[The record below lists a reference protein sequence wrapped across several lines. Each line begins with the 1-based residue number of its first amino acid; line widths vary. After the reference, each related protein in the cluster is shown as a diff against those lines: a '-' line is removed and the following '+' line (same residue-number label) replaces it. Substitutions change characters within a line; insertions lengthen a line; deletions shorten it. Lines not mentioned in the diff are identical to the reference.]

1 MTTHV
6 QGVTLWLAL
15 WRAADAVGGHARRD
29 VARQGLCYTDF
40 AVLEALMHK
49 GPLPVNVIGRLV
61 LLTSGAITTAVDRLE
76 ARGLVERLPHP
87 TDRRAR
93 MVRLTTAGHEFMRVI
108 WAEHQVALEEA
119 AAALDPNERRTL
131 FRLLLKLKR
140 GASAADAGTVTT
152 TIGTDAIGTQ
162 TPISPEEGS
171 S

>member
-1 MTTHV
+1 MSTDI

-40 AVLEALMHK
+40 AVLEAVMHK

-76 ARGLVERLPHP
+76 TRGLVERQAHP
-87 TDRRAR
+87 ADRRAR
-93 MVRLTTAGHEFMRVI
+93 LVGLTTAGHEFMRVI
-108 WAEHQVALEEA
+108 WTDHETALEKA
-119 AAALDPNERRTL
+119 ASALDSDERRTL

-140 GASAADAGTVTT
+140 GANAEESAAHATT
-152 TIGTDAIGTQ
+152 TKK
-162 TPISPEEGS
+162 GS